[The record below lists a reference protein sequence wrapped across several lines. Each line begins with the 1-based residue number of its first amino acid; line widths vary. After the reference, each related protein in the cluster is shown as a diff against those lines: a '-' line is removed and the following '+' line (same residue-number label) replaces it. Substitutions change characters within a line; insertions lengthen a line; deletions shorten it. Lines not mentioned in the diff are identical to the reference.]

1 MGNRMNR
8 TASSLHSSAAARVM
22 ALGQGWFWLVS
33 GLWPIVHIG
42 SFMAVTGPKTDTWLV
57 QTVGGLLAVI
67 GAGLLLA
74 ARRGA
79 VSPEV
84 RFIAAAS
91 ALVLVAIDVI
101 FVWREVIG
109 PIYLADA
116 AVELAIAIGWWMVRP
131 RVDSSTR

>member
-1 MGNRMNR
+1 
-8 TASSLHSSAAARVM
+8 
-22 ALGQGWFWLVS
+22 
-33 GLWPIVHIG
+33 
-42 SFMAVTGPKTDTWLV
+42 MAVTGPKTDTWLV
-57 QTVGGLLAVI
+57 RTVGGLLAVI

-74 ARRGA
+74 ARRGV
-79 VSPEV
+79 VSSEV

-116 AVELAIAIGWWMVRP
+116 AVELAIAIGWWIARP
-131 RVDSSTR
+131 GGESSTR